1 MTNLLD
7 VEYKQTQLE
16 KCVYWADKK
25 ATNAVRAIHESTGLG
40 IISNGYTEWLYEYT
54 LKNIESVWVNSKF
67 IDYELSEGM
76 RNIFI
81 GRIKSAWNDYVNH
94 LEVDYLPKFDG
105 YG

>member
-1 MTNLLD
+1 MTNFSD

-16 KCVYWADKK
+16 KCVYWADRKT
-25 ATNAVRAIHESTGLG
+25 TNAVRAIKESIELG
-40 IISNGYTEWLYEYT
+40 MIGNGYTEWLYEYT
-54 LKNIESVWVNSKF
+54 LKNIGLIWTDSKF

-81 GRIKSAWNDYVNH
+81 GRIKSAWNVYINH
-94 LEVDYLPKFDG
+94 WEIDYLPKFDG